1 MTLYVVEGGVKKVC
15 DILFRAK
22 AINRDKGYHKTTY
35 KNGDWVYGLVTRL
48 YDERFENL
56 PAEMTDINGVSGIEV
71 DYKTIGQ
78 YTGLTDKNGKKIF
91 EGDIVRYNTYDDF
104 DCQSVVKFGEYNQ
117 DGSAGEYSAS
127 KCIGFYVD
135 VDNFTCPDWCEYGSN
150 CFSNYLKQQNIL
162 EVAQYCEIIGNIH
175 DNPELLR

>member
-1 MTLYVVEGGVKKVC
+1 MRE
-15 DILFRAK
+15 ILFRGKLAD
-22 AINRDKGYHKTTY
+22 NGEWVEGFMYLQHFPLEFRDDFYIRCYDTDY
-35 KNGDWVYGLVTRL
+35 LVIPET
-48 YDERFENL
+48 
-56 PAEMTDINGVSGIEV
+56 V
-71 DYKTIGQ
+71 GQ
-78 YTGLTDKNGKKIF
+78 FTGLTDRNGKKIF

-162 EVAQYCEIIGNIH
+162 EVARYCEVIGNIH